1 MDFSFLSFC
10 LLLKCN
16 NLSIIAIISNI
27 IYFQAAV
34 DKLYEFR
41 DHYFEHFSLDQAVHK
56 DENVEKKMHECL
68 EKLTSL
74 KGEMTL
80 ICILT
85 TTLFVEQLLRLNS
98 FLKANSH
105 QENIF
110 FFSLNFLQQ
119 IEGLSSCNERN

>member
-16 NLSIIAIISNI
+16 NLSIFVIISNI
-27 IYFQAAV
+27 IHFQEAV

-56 DENVEKKMHECL
+56 EENVEKKMHECL

-74 KGEMTL
+74 KGEIMTL
-80 ICILT
+80 TCILT
-85 TTLFVEQLLRLNS
+85 TTLFVEQLLMLNN

-105 QENIF
+105 QENISF
-110 FFSLNFLQQ
+110 FLV
-119 IEGLSSCNERN
+119 